1 MPRQHKPNSWKPQL
15 QINRKTNHLKTMLSC
30 SSHSSRATLSAF
42 SHFLPTTS
50 PYFNFSSLSPKTFSP
65 TPLNFGWRAATAPKP
80 RMAST
85 FPARASAQP
94 LQNADELI
102 DSVETFIF
110 DCDGESSACLCWFLP
125 FWWMCCFFAL
135 LGWLIC
141 VVLSFG
147 FLRFWFFECFVVFLN
162 DFSWGFLGS
171 W

>member
-1 MPRQHKPNSWKPQL
+1 
-15 QINRKTNHLKTMLSC
+15 MLSC

-80 RMAST
+80 RMAAT

-110 DCDGESSACLCWFLP
+110 DCDGESSACLSWFLP
-125 FWWMCCFFAL
+125 FWWMCCFF
-135 LGWLIC
+135 
-141 VVLSFG
+141 
-147 FLRFWFFECFVVFLN
+147 CFVGLIDLCFTFFWVSSILIF
-162 DFSWGFLGS
+162 
-171 W
+171 